1 MVFSAKTYCSD
12 FLRFSSFFYLV
23 CTHPLCAGSGL
34 KLSISLQFLA
44 LEPTTSC
51 SYLLDSC
58 WSHSCR
64 STFLSWCSDVISV
77 CQVEPAPS
85 MSTPWLG
92 FLGRLW
98 SALTSRYLLEPLDL
112 LPKLNWNIM
121 FLQGTYGKGL
131 FFSEKFCFLQ
141 ICHFGENSF
150 FLLSHIILTFYQVT
164 VFALFQNQFS
174 FSGCYKGLVFTV
186 IQSSIILLS
195 FPSMMSCGYHLLYI

>member
-112 LPKLNWNIM
+112 QPKLNWNIVSSGDIWKR
-121 FLQGTYGKGL
+121 FI
-131 FFSEKFCFLQ
+131 FFWKVLLLANMSFWRKQ
-141 ICHFGENSF
+141 F
-150 FLLSHIILTFYQVT
+150 FLAITYYSHFLPSYCVCIILKP
-164 VFALFQNQFS
+164 VFCLW
-174 FSGCYKGLVFTV
+174 
-186 IQSSIILLS
+186 LL
-195 FPSMMSCGYHLLYI
+195 